1 MVWVVFFFT
10 IVYSL
15 LGHILL
21 YYFDEKRKHLS
32 MQTNEDPSEFTE
44 VDISMHAVL
53 LRGLNKKICIERAQN
68 MVENIFRIE
77 LGDKLLKVH
86 VVGDYMKMLKYL

>member
-21 YYFDEKRKHLS
+21 YYFDEKRKHLQ
-32 MQTNEDPSEFTE
+32 MQTNEDPTDLTE
-44 VDISMHAVL
+44 VEISMHAVL
-53 LRGLNKKICIERAQN
+53 LRGINKK
-68 MVENIFRIE
+68 
-77 LGDKLLKVH
+77 
-86 VVGDYMKMLKYL
+86 VGIKKA